1 MKVYLKKYVLV
12 FAAIFTFVAST
23 NLAATTGTGRR
34 QALAG
39 SLKNKLCPKF
49 QMNDL
54 TLSSIKKNPVKGVL
68 SIGCL
73 APIFFDFAYLIC
85 GDEVRNYAC
94 GQLAAGTSPQLT
106 SARGVA
112 AILDNVP
119 GIKKYFDMTAWIKRT
134 NPVFDFDKKCWRSK
148 KKTTCAITAA
158 RHVASKASSY
168 AAKNST
174 VSWGFKKFCK
184 VLINNHDLIALSVD
198 GVKKVSDEDV
208 TALTTSCEDFCHKQS
223 DKCKLAVEEEVDFD
237 EGEF

>member
-12 FAAIFTFVAST
+12 FSAIFTFVAST
-23 NLAATTGTGRR
+23 NLAATTSTSRK

-54 TLSSIKKNPVKGVL
+54 TLDSIKKSPVKGVL

-85 GDEVRNYAC
+85 GDEVKNYAC
-94 GQLAAGTSPQLT
+94 GQLAAGTSSQLAK
-106 SARGVA
+106 ARGVA
-112 AILDNVP
+112 ALLD
-119 GIKKYFDMTAWIKRT
+119 GIPDIPFKLSTYIRSG

-168 AAKNST
+168 AAQNST

-198 GVKKVSDEDV
+198 GVKKVSDEDL
-208 TALTTSCEDFCHKQS
+208 TALTTSCEGFCHNQS
-223 DKCKLAVEEEVDFD
+223 DNCNLAVEEEVDFD
-237 EGEF
+237 EGDF